1 VASPRCEGTMR
12 MLLKRNIILPIVTF
26 FIVALSS
33 GVFTSE
39 SSALEIF
46 NNVSVFE
53 ARRMLDERN
62 LLKVHQIIDV
72 RTGGEYAQSHIKDA
86 ILTPLLVLPERLDE
100 IKKGKSVLVYCSN
113 GNRSKIACEILSSK
127 AYKHLF
133 NMLGGI
139 EAWIEKGYEI
149 VE

>member
-1 VASPRCEGTMR
+1 MASPRCEGTMR

-86 ILTPLLVLPERLDE
+86 ILTPLLVLPERLNE
-100 IKKGKSVLVYCSN
+100 IEKGKSVLVYCSN
-113 GNRSKIACEILSSK
+113 GDRSKIACEILSSK
-127 AYKHLF
+127 GYKHLF

>member
-1 VASPRCEGTMR
+1 MR

-100 IKKGKSVLVYCSN
+100 IEKGKSVLVYCSN
-113 GNRSKIACEILSSK
+113 GDRSKIACEILSSK
-127 AYKHLF
+127 GHKHLF

-139 EAWIEKGYEI
+139 EAWIGKGYEI